1 MFHDKSQDSSP
12 ERWLRVKYDR
22 EVQLLKESLDK
33 GDATTFL
40 PMADA
45 LAERDHPHATELC
58 DLATTIATETDSTV
72 VLVAC
77 LNFITI
83 LEHLS

>member
-1 MFHDKSQDSSP
+1 MAP
-12 ERWLRVKYDR
+12 EGRLRVKYDR
-22 EVQLLKESLDK
+22 EVQLLKESLDR
-33 GDATTFL
+33 GDATAFL

-45 LAERDHPHATELC
+45 LAERDHPHASELC
-58 DLATTIATETDSTV
+58 DLAMTIATETDQTV

-77 LNFITI
+77 LSFITI